1 MVTYNTGVGQN
12 DIAFKTSFPY
22 EQTPWAGTHNC
33 DCTPPSFSKGSNSL
47 TNYSQSNFNKG
58 FGSLIAVPEIVMK
71 TSPNPFV
78 ESTSIQYQLKTPAD
92 VNIAVYDAQGVEIKV
107 LVNKRQ
113 PAGSY
118 TETFNAKGLASGI
131 YFIKVAKDGVV
142 KQTLRVVKG

>member
-1 MVTYNTGVGQN
+1 VVTYNTGVGEN

-33 DCTPPSFSKGSNSL
+33 DCNPPSFSKGSNSL
-47 TNYSQSNFNKG
+47 TNYNQSNFNKG

-78 ESTSIQYQLKTPAD
+78 ENTTIQYQLKTPAD

-113 PAGSY
+113 AAGSY
-118 TETFNAKGLASGI
+118 TESFNAKGLAAGI